1 MASNKQNW
9 TFPGLFQDG
18 KKGVVG
24 NFKLIDSTTSPP
36 SKTYILEVWRGG
48 GVAFSFHNTEKFVDG
63 AGFRLQHI
71 RK

>member
-1 MASNKQNW
+1 M
-9 TFPGLFQDG
+9 
-18 KKGVVG
+18 
-24 NFKLIDSTTSPP
+24 LIDSTTSPP